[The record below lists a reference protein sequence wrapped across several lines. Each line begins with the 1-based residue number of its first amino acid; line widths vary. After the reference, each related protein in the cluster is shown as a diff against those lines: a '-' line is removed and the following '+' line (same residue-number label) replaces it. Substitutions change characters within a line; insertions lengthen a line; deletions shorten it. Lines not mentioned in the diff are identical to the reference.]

1 MENMRPFESLHIN
14 EARLMARIEQF
25 AALAPTRV
33 AFSDEDLSGRKLMVD
48 LMQDAGLAV
57 RIDPA
62 GNLIGRMAGRNEG
75 PAILFGSHIDTVR
88 NGGKYDGVL
97 GSVAGLE
104 CIATLRECEH
114 ITNHPLELVIFASE
128 EGQEFAPLYGSRSMV
143 GALKPDEFRMTN
155 RSGTTLAKAVA
166 YVGGDSSRIQNA
178 LRSPEEIHSFL
189 ELHIEQGPNLESLR
203 IPIGVVNGIS
213 GVLHIEVHI
222 KGTAAH
228 SGTTSM
234 EFRHD
239 ALVAAAALV
248 VATEETA
255 HRKKLCHVATI
266 GELTATPNSAN
277 IIPGAVD
284 LILELRD
291 LDTRNMARAYE
302 HLRQTAAN
310 IEAATGTSFEFRQRV
325 LIEPV
330 PSHESVLEAI
340 TASCD
345 DLGLRYHRM
354 ASGAGHDAQIMAR
367 IAPTGMIFVPSVNG
381 VSHSELEFT
390 SAENC
395 GLGANV
401 LLRAILKLDDL
412 SHVRRT
418 QEASERAQA

>member
-1 MENMRPFESLHIN
+1 
-14 EARLMARIEQF
+14 
-25 AALAPTRV
+25 
-33 AFSDEDLSGRKLMVD
+33 
-48 LMQDAGLAV
+48 
-57 RIDPA
+57 
-62 GNLIGRMAGRNEG
+62 
-75 PAILFGSHIDTVR
+75 
-88 NGGKYDGVL
+88 
-97 GSVAGLE
+97 
-104 CIATLRECEH
+104 
-114 ITNHPLELVIFASE
+114 
-128 EGQEFAPLYGSRSMV
+128 MV